1 MCARMAVFLKP
12 KARQTPPLDADDRA
26 SLARLLC
33 DEGVAATM
41 GVARMMADNPANWPD
56 ED

>member
-1 MCARMAVFLKP
+1 MAVFLKP